1 MWPAAWESYSHFTYY
16 FAAFAHNSNNNNN
29 IARAWHVAFRLHE

>member
-1 MWPAAWESYSHFTYY
+1 MWPSRPARYYFTYY